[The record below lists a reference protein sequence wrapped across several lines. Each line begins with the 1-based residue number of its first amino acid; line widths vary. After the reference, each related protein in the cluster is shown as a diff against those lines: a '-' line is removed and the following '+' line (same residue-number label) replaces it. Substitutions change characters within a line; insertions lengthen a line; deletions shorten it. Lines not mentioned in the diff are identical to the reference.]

1 MIHKQVVRR
10 VTRRTYD
17 KYAFVDYSV
26 NTDNLNPIN
35 PTQLEAQVDEITQA
49 ARGKLIE
56 AYGQARVEVPQELLD
71 YNVSPT
77 TMLNSLNDLINKT
90 KQGALDK
97 LINQLDSNVDLA
109 SSVVSQANTNPIGT
123 QFFDNPL
130 KLDCNGIQIFGE
142 TSDNSDDN
150 DNDDDEDDS
159 EDDESEDDGSDEDV
173 DEADKDDDYDGTSS
187 GTSSGGVADLIS
199 IVYKNLMETEDISTW
214 PQKLNRYEFPLKKSD
229 IPLPVEAPDGQ
240 VFNAW
245 FKDESLTDK
254 LKDKDEIPDPGA
266 GGTVTLYAQF
276 KEEADDDGLDDD
288 NAQDP
293 DLPEGGEEK
302 ECDEVNLSWLKIIL
316 IIIIILK
323 ILVMVIVLICN
334 IQKVIA
340 AIAKD
345 AQLCW
350 INPPSLQSLIS
361 YVLQRLGA
369 IIFQIVGMI
378 LLKLWAMLGL
388 DCLSDNTL
396 KTIDQINSALAGLMD
411 ALGEVCGVAM
421 DMKDAA
427 GSMWQALKDMVTNL
441 QSDLE
446 KQLQDLQDAYKNIP
460 TELGQVG
467 QQLKDTYT
475 NPQTYLD
482 MVPAEIR
489 ARIFALI
496 DAYDTTKSNILRI
509 TETVNKLRNKGGDED
524 IPKTPK
530 NVEIIAV

>member
-10 VTRRTYD
+10 VTKRTYD

-56 AYGQARVEVPQELLD
+56 AYEQARVEVPQELLD

-130 KLDCNGIQIFGE
+130 KLDCNGIQIFEE
-142 TSDNSDDN
+142 TSDNSDDDN
-150 DNDDDEDDS
+150 NDDNS
-159 EDDESEDDGSDEDV
+159 EDDESEDDDDEDV
-173 DEADKDDDYDGTSS
+173 DEADNDEDYDGTSS

-199 IVYKNLMETEDISTW
+199 IVYKNLMEAEDISTW

-334 IQKVIA
+334 IMKVVA

-350 INPPSLQSLIS
+350 INPPSLASLIS

-411 ALGEVCGVAM
+411 TLGEVCGVAM

-489 ARIFALI
+489 ARVFALI